1 VVVAACL
8 EECKIFVALCIEVR
22 GLVCGFAVINIV
34 VLYYSKGRRTGFWVC
49 IIADRWNTII
59 VKM

>member
-1 VVVAACL
+1 MFGGVQDIYCAVLRSAR
-8 EECKIFVALCIEVR
+8 F
-22 GLVCGFAVINIV
+22 GVINIV

-59 VKM
+59 VKMWKTLISCD